1 MDPGAAAVEAEGV
14 VAVDGIVVAVSDVVV
29 VVETETVV
37 DSEEIVVEVVGTEA
51 DVVVGIEDVV
61 GSVVGLDGHPHT
73 PGRRNPEL
81 LASSYI
87 PELTWCRDE
96 LTQQAMDLSSYYLDS
111 PYSE

>member
-1 MDPGAAAVEAEGV
+1 MDPGAAAVEAEGA

-37 DSEEIVVEVVGTEA
+37 DFEEIVVEVVGTEA
-51 DVVVGIEDVV
+51 VVVVGIEDVV
-61 GSVVGLDGHPHT
+61 GNVGLDGHPHT
-73 PGRRNPEL
+73 LGRRNPEL

-87 PELTWCRDE
+87 LELTWCRDE
-96 LTQQAMDLSSYYLDS
+96 MTQQAMDLSSYYLDS